1 MDVAK
6 KHAPEVYKF
15 VKGLCITL
23 IVIGF
28 LVSLISMTESGDD
41 GDLFIGLL
49 VVGGAVLA
57 IWIDFLIACEF
68 YTLAVDKGYTRPA
81 YLTLCFLL
89 PGIGYLLVIAMPNK
103 AVAAPVKEDA
113 LHASLARINK
123 LRESGVLTEE
133 EAKAMRS
140 ELLNG
145 I

>member
-1 MDVAK
+1 MEAAK
-6 KHAPEVYKF
+6 KYAPGVYKF
-15 VKGLCITL
+15 IKGLCIGL
-23 IVIGF
+23 IIVGC
-28 LVSLISMTESGDD
+28 LVALINMADSGDD
-41 GDLFIGLL
+41 GDLFTGLL

-68 YTLAVDKGYTRPA
+68 YTLAVDKGYTRPT

-103 AVAAPVKEDA
+103 SDAAPKKEDS
-113 LHASLARINK
+113 LNSSLARINK
-123 LRESGVLTEE
+123 LQQSGVLTEE

-140 ELLNG
+140 ELLKD